1 MGPIPSLEGLAEGD
15 KAGMQGIVLKAILSK
30 FSLILKFR
38 SRDGSSGRISQPGC
52 LNS

>member
-30 FSLILKFR
+30 FGLILKF
-38 SRDGSSGRISQPGC
+38 GHVMAHLGGFPNLGV
-52 LNS
+52 